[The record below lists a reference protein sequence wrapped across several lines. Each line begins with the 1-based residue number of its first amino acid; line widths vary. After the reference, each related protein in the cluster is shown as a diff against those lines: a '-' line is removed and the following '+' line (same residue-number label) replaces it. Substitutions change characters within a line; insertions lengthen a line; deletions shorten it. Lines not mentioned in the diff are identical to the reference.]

1 MGKMNAYSIR
11 KIDDNLLKDISGGS
25 NAMKTVCVAGL
36 ATAGVSLPVSLGF
49 LIAGEACKHS
59 AKKSRVSGQNMRAQK
74 IGKIGR
80 AFVDVSIAAG
90 GLCAAGLITGVVP
103 LVMDKNSVFHR
114 YNSEG

>member
-1 MGKMNAYSIR
+1 MGKMDAYSIR
-11 KIDDNLLKDISGGS
+11 KIDDNLLQDVSGGG
-25 NAMKTVCVAGL
+25 NTLGNVCAVGL
-36 ATAGVSLPVSLGF
+36 ATACASLPISLGF

-90 GLCAAGLITGVVP
+90 SLTAAGLITGIVP
-103 LVMDKNSVFHR
+103 LVMDKNSVLHG
-114 YNSEG
+114 YNSD